1 MIVAAMGAAAAYVLG
16 VAPARG
22 QAGPGEKP
30 PWTSQLKRFCLLPKN
45 GIKTIDG
52 WTGLMEDLCAPA
64 DEVESFTYGRGSV
77 TSCSVPS
84 RDHRERFICRPL

>member
-1 MIVAAMGAAAAYVLG
+1 MKVGSRRMIVAAMGAAAAYVLG

-64 DEVESFTYGRGSV
+64 DEVESFNKRV
-77 TSCSVPS
+77 
-84 RDHRERFICRPL
+84 RDPAGGVLH